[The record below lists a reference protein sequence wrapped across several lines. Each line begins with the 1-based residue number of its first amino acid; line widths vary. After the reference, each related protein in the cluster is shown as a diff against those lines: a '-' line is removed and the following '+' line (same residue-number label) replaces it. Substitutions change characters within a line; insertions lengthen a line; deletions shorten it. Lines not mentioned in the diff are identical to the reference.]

1 MNMHYVDPNMNS
13 GRFSEPEE
21 LEGDYSEILYENTKK
36 PKTNDEAGLGIEI
49 RCDTDGNVTGAL
61 IDGGDTNT
69 IIVSSTGAGKTRR
82 ILCQYILSCIYALQS
97 FVVHDP
103 KGEIYSFFCKL
114 LKKMGFR
121 TKVINLR
128 DPMKGDRL
136 NFLQEAAILWKEGKR
151 GRALEVAR
159 DIAQTLYSP
168 LEDKNDL
175 FWTQT
180 SINLFLCYFTIA
192 ATIYEPDYVTLSTI
206 YRIHIEGIE
215 KSRNT
220 MGVLT
225 YLEEHKDEPC
235 YELGI
240 PSLTAPNDTRQSIFS
255 VFTNGLVRVILNE
268 EIADMTTKSTFSVD
282 DLAAGKKP
290 MALFIITRD
299 EAPQTYRTVVSA
311 FVDMIYTKL
320 IDLAQTEYN
329 NRLPRT
335 VHFILEEF
343 GNIAKFE
350 NINDMM
356 TASRSRG
363 IRMVV
368 VLQSLCQ
375 LYLTYTKELAHVL
388 IGNSQNLVFMSST
401 DMELVKMVSDRCG
414 TMIDP
419 YTNEKRELLSP
430 DRLTHLNK
438 KNGETLML
446 LDRHY
451 PYITSLPDLSQY
463 KMIQPIKKVSFE
475 SREKV
480 KVEYGVFT
488 KLIADI
494 QERKLKTL
502 MHEGEA
508 KQREVMNK
516 MQMTKKKMME
526 MPNELRTVL
535 DEVICNG

>member
-299 EAPQTYRTVVSA
+299 EAPQTYSTV
-311 FVDMIYTKL
+311 YPRLL
-320 IDLAQTEYN
+320 I
-329 NRLPRT
+329 
-335 VHFILEEF
+335 
-343 GNIAKFE
+343 
-350 NINDMM
+350 
-356 TASRSRG
+356 
-363 IRMVV
+363 
-368 VLQSLCQ
+368 
-375 LYLTYTKELAHVL
+375 
-388 IGNSQNLVFMSST
+388 
-401 DMELVKMVSDRCG
+401 
-414 TMIDP
+414 
-419 YTNEKRELLSP
+419 
-430 DRLTHLNK
+430 
-438 KNGETLML
+438 
-446 LDRHY
+446 
-451 PYITSLPDLSQY
+451 
-463 KMIQPIKKVSFE
+463 
-475 SREKV
+475 
-480 KVEYGVFT
+480 
-488 KLIADI
+488 
-494 QERKLKTL
+494 
-502 MHEGEA
+502 
-508 KQREVMNK
+508 
-516 MQMTKKKMME
+516 
-526 MPNELRTVL
+526 
-535 DEVICNG
+535 